1 MTPSPPAHST
11 EIPPGLTRSAS
22 QRLGPRPP
30 QPARG
35 LPGAPALSPSEV
47 TVEGQRPSC
56 RHAPSLVPAELAFP
70 PGRSQP
76 PAGTTECQAP
86 PHAVVSG
93 CEPPETRCLAL
104 CVPLGSAPRLSI
116 SCGREDRRRT
126 QGPQGDSFFLGGH
139 TCPWGLPVTHPGCSA
154 LSPQPS
160 HSDLLGEA
168 PASPTTRDGPSPA
181 VAPPPALRA
190 GQADGG
196 RADGGRPGR
205 RLSSRHTS
213 THGGRTALRR
223 REPRFQ
229 SWLRLA
235 SAV

>member
-104 CVPLGSAPRLSI
+104 CVPLGSALRLSI
-116 SCGREDRRRT
+116 SCGREDCGRI
-126 QGPQGDSFFLGGH
+126 QGPQGDSFFWEATRAPGG
-139 TCPWGLPVTHPGCSA
+139 
-154 LSPQPS
+154 SPRP
-160 HSDLLGEA
+160 
-168 PASPTTRDGPSPA
+168 TRDAPLSAPSPPTLTCSVRHPPA
-181 VAPPPALRA
+181 PLPGTAPPRPSLHRQPFEQDGQTAA
-190 GQADGG
+190 GQTVHG
-196 RADGGRPGR
+196 RADASLLATPALTGDGLRSGGGNPG
-205 RLSSRHTS
+205 SNPGSD
-213 THGGRTALRR
+213 
-223 REPRFQ
+223 
-229 SWLRLA
+229 
-235 SAV
+235 